1 MDESTTRMMKV
12 TFEIEFDA
20 ETPEEAVKLALKV
33 LAVPDQLPL
42 WFVVEDG
49 GKQHVINGGIPQ

>member
-1 MDESTTRMMKV
+1 MMKV